1 LAGTEALPVEVA
13 AVVSNH
19 QDLRSLAEW
28 HGVPFHYFPI
38 RENRKREQEVERV
51 DHTATPEDFAVT
63 GSELESVVLNR
74 AIKWHAE
81 RRVFVNGRR
90 TVVLR

>member
-1 LAGTEALPVEVA
+1 MTYSFMGIWQPDTRMGPARILRA
-13 AVVSNH
+13 AVRTGEGRPARIGGHLSAAD
-19 QDLRSLAEW
+19 QGGRC
-28 HGVPFHYFPI
+28 G
-38 RENRKREQEVERV
+38 V

-81 RRVFVNGRR
+81 RRVFVNGTR

>member
-1 LAGTEALPVEVA
+1 MSAEDLT
-13 AVVSNH
+13 VV
-19 QDLRSLAEW
+19 
-28 HGVPFHYFPI
+28 
-38 RENRKREQEVERV
+38 
-51 DHTATPEDFAVT
+51 

-81 RRVFVNGRR
+81 RRVFRNGNR

>member
-1 LAGTEALPVEVA
+1 M
-13 AVVSNH
+13 VSNH

-38 RENRKREQEVERV
+38 SENRKREQEVERV